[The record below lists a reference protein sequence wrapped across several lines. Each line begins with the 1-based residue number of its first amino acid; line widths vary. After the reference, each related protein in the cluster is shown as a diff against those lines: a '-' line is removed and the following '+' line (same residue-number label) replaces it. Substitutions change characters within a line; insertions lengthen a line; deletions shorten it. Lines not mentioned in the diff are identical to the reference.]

1 MRRWAGTYIAA
12 AILVASPFGAEAQG
26 PTFRSVTELV
36 NLNVTVVDANAQHV
50 AGLTADQFHVFEDG
64 VPQTVQFF
72 APGDLPLD
80 VVILLDTSASMT
92 GSMQFVQQAATRFAR
107 ALRQTDR
114 ATVMGIS
121 NGLRVL
127 QPLTGDIDAVEQ
139 AIRGTKAAGRT
150 PLYSSLYTALKE
162 LEKLRGDQKTP
173 RRQAIVVLS
182 DGQDTA
188 SGFAFDDLLNEVRRS
203 TVPIYAI
210 APRPSKTIKAQR
222 EAIFGESTHTQDFEL
237 RKLAAET
244 GARAFFPVAV
254 HELSGVYDDIAN
266 ELAHQYSIGYQSSN
280 QARDGEFRRIALKVD
295 APGVKWRTRAG
306 YLAEHSATRTGDVDD
321 QR

>member
-1 MRRWAGTYIAA
+1 MIRSALISLAA
-12 AILVASPFGAEAQG
+12 LLVTTATPVWAQG
-26 PTFRSVTELV
+26 PTFRATTELV
-36 NLNVTVVDANAQHV
+36 NLNVTVTGPDRQPVE
-50 AGLTADQFHVFEDG
+50 GLSAEQFQIFEDG

-92 GSMQFVQQAATRFAR
+92 GSLALVQQAAARFAS
-107 ALRQTDR
+107 ALRATDR

-127 QPLTGDIDAVEQ
+127 QPMTEDIAAVQ
-139 AIRGTKAAGRT
+139 TAIRSTKASGRT
-150 PLYSSLYTALKE
+150 PLYMSIYTALRE
-162 LEKLRGDQKTP
+162 LDKLRADQTSP

-188 SGFAFDDLLNEVRRS
+188 SGFAFEDLLETVRKS
-203 TVPIYAI
+203 AVPIYTI
-210 APRPSKTIKAQR
+210 APRPSRTIKAQR
-222 EAIFGESTHTQDFEL
+222 EAVFGETTHLQDFEL
-237 RKLAAET
+237 RQLANET

-254 HELSGVYDDIAN
+254 QELSGVYDDIAN
-266 ELAHQYSIGYQSSN
+266 ELAHQYSLGYESTNTQSAN
-280 QARDGEFRRIALKVD
+280 LFRRIALKVL

-306 YLAEHSATRTGDVDD
+306 YLVERSAVAAHVGGDN
-321 QR
+321 Q